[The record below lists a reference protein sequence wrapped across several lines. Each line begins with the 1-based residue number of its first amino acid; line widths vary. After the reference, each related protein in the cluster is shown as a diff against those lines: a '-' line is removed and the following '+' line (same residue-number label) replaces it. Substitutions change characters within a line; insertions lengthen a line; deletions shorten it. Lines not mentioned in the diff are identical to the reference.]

1 MLIIKNREVPSGD
14 VQAVT
19 KSGCTIRER
28 PTVRSEQTD
37 FVPRWEMMQVL
48 AKTNVYQKIED
59 KSGYWYKISYKGKV
73 GYCFGGFMKVNF

>member
-1 MLIIKNREVPSGD
+1 MLKAITE
-14 VQAVT
+14 
-19 KSGCTIRER
+19 SGCTIRSE

-48 AKTNVYQKIED
+48 AKTNNYQKIED
-59 KSGYWYKISYKGKV
+59 KSGYWYKISYNGKE